1 MMYTAKLPKD
11 RGWLECIEWCEQQFG
26 PATAMEWGNAWLKGT
41 RWWLLPDLVIFRDE
55 QDLTFYLL
63 RWA

>member
-1 MMYTAKLPKD
+1 MMYTAKLPEN

-26 PATAMEWGNAWLKGT
+26 PATAVEWGNAWLKGT
-41 RWWLLPDLVIFRDE
+41 RWWLLPDLVVFRDE
-55 QDLTFYLL
+55 QDLAFYLL